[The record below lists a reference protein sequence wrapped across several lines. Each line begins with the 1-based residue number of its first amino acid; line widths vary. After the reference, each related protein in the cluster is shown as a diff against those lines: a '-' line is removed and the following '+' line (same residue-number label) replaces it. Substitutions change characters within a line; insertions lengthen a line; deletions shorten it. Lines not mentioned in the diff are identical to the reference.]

1 MIISF
6 HIPLLKVI
14 NSCDYI
20 KMSLLIDRIKNKF
33 LSGSERTV
41 LIKKNILASSL
52 LRVVSILISLMVVP
66 ATINYINP
74 ERYGIWLT
82 LSSIIAWL
90 SYFDFGFAHGF
101 RNRFAEAI
109 AKDNHILARKYV
121 STTYV
126 VLAIIFSIM
135 MIFTSIVNQFVNW
148 SSILNVDM
156 GMNIELRTVFQI
168 LIVFFCINI
177 VAEVFSTMLTA
188 SQRPAASTAIKA
200 SGNLL
205 SLIAIFILTYTT
217 EGSLELLAI
226 VFSGIPCL
234 LTIIISLIMYSKGIY
249 KQYSPSFKFM
259 DFSLTRSIVGMGGQ
273 FFLIMMCMLV
283 IFQFTNIII
292 SRELGPESV
301 TLYNV
306 TYKLF
311 HIVEMVAM
319 IVLAP
324 IWSAYTDAYTRK
336 DFAWMRRSAAKLEKM
351 GMLVFPALI
360 ILTLISPIIFDLWL
374 GNDVKT
380 SIYVSAAF
388 AFYIFCKT
396 MGAIYMHQINGT
408 GKVRIQLISY
418 LVIAIFAIPVM
429 IYSCRQWGLIGIII
443 VPSFAFLIQFIICRI
458 QLNKIINQT
467 ATGLWNK

>member
-1 MIISF
+1 
-6 HIPLLKVI
+6 
-14 NSCDYI
+14 
-20 KMSLLIDRIKNKF
+20 MSLLIDRIKNKF

-109 AKDNHILARKYV
+109 AKDNHMLARKYV

-156 GMNIELRTVFQI
+156 EMNIELRTVFQI

-188 SQRPAASTAIKA
+188 SQRPAASTAIKTC
-200 SGNLL
+200 GNLL
-205 SLIAIFILTYTT
+205 SLIAILILTYTT

-226 VFSGIPCL
+226 AFSGIPCL
-234 LTIIISLIMYSKGIY
+234 LTIIISLIMFSKGIY
-249 KQYSPSFKFM
+249 KQYSPSFKFI

-311 HIVEMVAM
+311 NVVEMVSM
-319 IVLAP
+319 IVLTP
-324 IWSAYTDAYTRK
+324 IWSAYTDAYTRE
-336 DFAWMRRSAAKLEKM
+336 DFAWMKRSSVKLEKL
-351 GMLVFPALI
+351 GMLTIPALI
-360 ILTLISPIIFDLWL
+360 LLTLVSPLVFELWL
-374 GNDVKT
+374 GNGVKT
-380 SIYVSAAF
+380 SIYISGAF
-388 AFYIFCKT
+388 AFYVFCKI
-396 MGAIYMHQINGT
+396 MGNIYMFQINGT
-408 GKVRIQLISY
+408 GKVRIQLITYSI
-418 LVIAIFAIPVM
+418 IAILAIPIM
-429 IYSCRQWGLIGIII
+429 IYSCRLWGLIGIVI
-443 VPSFAFLIQFIICRI
+443 VPSLAFFAQFIISRI
-458 QLNKIINQT
+458 QLKRILNRT
-467 ATGLWNK
+467 AKGIWNK